1 MAKQYKNV
9 YTILEKVKKG
19 EIADSYYKKE
29 DGGLFNKINFYKK
42 PDLIKPHLHYLDE
55 NRLEH
60 IMDVHIRDAQSINDS
75 FNSFAKSAEYAKKVP
90 NDKKPDLGAFH
101 KKFKENYEKFPKH
114 LMKDIFKMYYH
125 KMEQLDF
132 EERTDKNQT
141 KFKFLERSNNPVAK
155 IMTEG
160 SNLKSAIFARNLMT
174 YFLTRMTVMDYIDPN
189 ASDEM
194 KNGLNGQGDSNAAD
208 QAMQDAM
215 DSVQGKNMMEKTMQD
230 ATNLCKEMDQA
241 MDQDLQEQ
249 MFENVNKSER
259 DGGNAD
265 AGKLSPHYIRTVAQE
280 LERIKLSMG
289 SLKEKIKKLLDK
301 SVSYFS
307 ARKET
312 IYEDL
317 FNSDNISGLDE
328 FEFLHPKLRKIFTED
343 IMVKDTKSIGKIDV
357 YIDISGS
364 MSDNCGINGNTRIS
378 KLDFCKA
385 LVVKLEKMDMLN
397 DVYIFNN
404 STKKF
409 KKDPISI
416 AMLDTSGGT
425 DINKAV
431 QCIERN
437 GVNALVITDAEDSC
451 STYSDKAFFIGVKGA
466 RFNHFYSEC
475 ISEYSRRG
483 QVVVFDGTT
492 VSKVDDK
499 GYVVK

>member
-19 EIADSYYKKE
+19 EIDTYYKK
-29 DGGLFNKINFYKK
+29 DSLFDKINFYKK

-60 IMDVHIRDAQSINDS
+60 IMDVHVRDPRNIQES
-75 FNSFAKSAEYAKKVP
+75 FGAFAKSAEYAKKIP
-90 NDKKPDLGAFH
+90 DGKKPDVDAFY
-101 KKFKENYEKFPKH
+101 KKFRENYDKFPKH

-125 KMEQLDF
+125 KMDNLDF

-174 YFLTRMTVMDYIDPN
+174 YFLTRMTVLDYVDPD
-189 ASDEM
+189 ASNDM
-194 KNGLNGQGDSNAAD
+194 KNGLNGQGDSDAAD

-215 DSVQGKNMMEKTMQD
+215 DSVQGKNMMDKAMQE

-249 MFENVNKSER
+249 MFDNVNKSER
-259 DGGNAD
+259 DGGNQD
-265 AGKLSPHYIRTVAQE
+265 AGKLSPQYIRTVSQE
-280 LERIKLSMG
+280 LEKIKLSMG

-312 IYEDL
+312 VYEDL

-343 IMVKDTKSIGKIDV
+343 ILVKDTRSIGKIDV

-364 MSDNCGINGNTRIS
+364 MSDSCGISGQHGRIS

-404 STKKF
+404 SVKKF

-425 DINKAV
+425 SIDAAV
-431 QCIERN
+431 RTVEKN

-451 STYSDKAFFIGVKGA
+451 HSYSDKAFFIGVKGA
-466 RFNHFYSEC
+466 RFNYFSED
-475 ISEYSRRG
+475 IIKEYSRRG
-483 QVVVFDGTT
+483 QVVVFDGET
-492 VSKVDDK
+492 VNKVNEK
-499 GYVVK
+499 GYIITK